1 MSLSVTKEII
11 EKIEGEAQLELEW
24 QNGKVKNSKVKFFSY
39 RGMEEIIQGRHPLD
53 ALVLTPRVCGI
64 CGHAQLMATVHAL
77 EDVYRNCGIKLELSQ
92 KAKALRDLTLDCE
105 IIQNHL
111 KWYFFI
117 ILPIL
122 YRFEGKIFPKDKT
135 FKALN
140 AAVKANKIIATF
152 AGQWPHNSYMIP
164 GGVVCDPTYV
174 EVYQA
179 KSYIDEVISFFEEEI
194 VKSDIESIIHMKNMK
209 DLLQNDG
216 FLKESIEIMQSNDLS
231 HLGKSHDRFIAF
243 GENSIFERGKAI
255 KTVAK
260 GVHQRYIKEESL
272 DFTYAKNVTY
282 NGKFYEVGPLAR
294 AMIASNP
301 LAKSLH
307 RAYKDSVLNR
317 IILKVMEIAY
327 LAYQVRETL
336 QSIDISEKSFIKP
349 KVKIETLESE
359 GDGFTEAARGSLYHS
374 IKVKEGKIEFYNIIT
389 PTQWNLGN
397 ATKEDEL
404 STISQALKG
413 LKNENEI
420 SLIFRSFDECSVC
433 TTH

>member
-1 MSLSVTKEII
+1 MSLRVTKEII
-11 EKIEGEAQLELEW
+11 EKIEGEAELELKW
-24 QNGKVKNSKVKFFSY
+24 QDGKVKESRVKFLSY

-77 EDVYRNCGIKLELSQ
+77 ENVYHNCGIKISLSQ
-92 KAKALRDLTLDCE
+92 KAKKLRDLTLDCE
-105 IIQNHL
+105 IIQNHI

-122 YRFEGKIFPKDKT
+122 YKIEGKVFPKDKT

-152 AGQWPHNSYMIP
+152 AGQWPHNSYMVP

-174 EVYQA
+174 EIYQA
-179 KSYIDEVISFFEEEI
+179 KSYIDEVILFFEEEI
-194 VKSDIESIIHMKNMK
+194 IKSDIESIIHIHNIKE
-209 DLLQNDG
+209 LLNNEG
-216 FLKESIEIMQSNDLS
+216 FLSQSIKIMQDNDIA

-243 GENSIFERGKAI
+243 GKNSIFEKGKAI
-255 KTVAK
+255 KTATK

-272 DFTYAKNVTY
+272 DFTFAKNVTY
-282 NGKFYEVGPLAR
+282 NGRFYEVGPLAR
-294 AMIASNP
+294 AMIASNR

-307 RAYKDSVLNR
+307 RVYKDSVLSR
-317 IILKVMEIAY
+317 IVLKVMEIAY
-327 LAYQVRETL
+327 LSYQAREAL
-336 QSIDISEKSFIKP
+336 QSLDISEKSFIKP
-349 KVKIETLESE
+349 KVKIEALEGK
-359 GDGFTEAARGSLYHS
+359 GDGFAEAARGSLYHGLE
-374 IKVKEGKIEFYNIIT
+374 IKEGKIYSYNIIT

-397 ATKEDEL
+397 STKDDEL
-404 STISQALKG
+404 STIQKALLG

-420 SLIFRSFDECSVC
+420 SLVFRSFDECSVC
-433 TTH
+433 TTQ